1 MGKIDELTNEASA
14 MQKPVSDIAERGGS
28 GAIAQLIQQYCPEGV
43 EYDKLGELCVKVCS
57 GGTPSRGNG
66 DYFMGNIPW
75 LRTQEVNWNDIY
87 DTEIKITEEAVNNSS
102 AKIIPTNCV
111 IIAMYGATAGKVG
124 INKIPLTTNQ
134 ACCNLQINS
143 QKALYKYVYYCVC
156 NEYENIKSLGQGSQN
171 NINAQIVKDYPIP
184 LPPLPVQKE
193 IVRILDNF
201 TNLAAELQTELQAEL
216 QARQQQYQY
225 YRDTL
230 LSFDGR
236 DDVEL
241 VTIDQLFHRKNGYTP
256 SKNNNDYWT
265 GGTIPWFRMEDIRA
279 NGRILTDSI
288 QKIHHSAVK
297 KNGLIKAG
305 SIIVATSATIGEHA
319 LVKVDCLTNQR
330 FTCLTVKDEYT
341 HRVDTMFLFYY
352 MFKVDEWCK
361 THTVQ
366 GNFPGV
372 DMSQFPNVLIPL
384 PDIDEQR
391 KIASILDRFD
401 TLINDLSQGLPA
413 EIEARQQQY
422 EYYRDKL
429 LTFKKKEA

>member
-1 MGKIDELTNEASA
+1 MKDASKHPLLDMFPELLNGVEYVKLGEVTSMKRGTSATKNA
-14 MQKPVSDIAERGGS
+14 MQAGTIPVISGGRQPAFYCNQSNRDGETITVAGS
-28 GAIAQLIQQYCPEGV
+28 GAGAGYVQYWDEPIFVCDAFSIKGSDNITTKFIYYFLASIQEQIYSTKKGGGV
-43 EYDKLGELCVKVCS
+43 PHVHISSIDKFE
-57 GGTPSRGNG
+57 
-66 DYFMGNIPW
+66 
-75 LRTQEVNWNDIY
+75 
-87 DTEIKITEEAVNNSS
+87 
-102 AKIIPTNCV
+102 
-111 IIAMYGATAGKVG
+111 
-124 INKIPLTTNQ
+124 
-134 ACCNLQINS
+134 
-143 QKALYKYVYYCVC
+143 
-156 NEYENIKSLGQGSQN
+156 
-171 NINAQIVKDYPIP
+171 IP
-184 LPPLPVQKE
+184 LPPLPVQE
-193 IVRILDNF
+193 AIVNILDRF
-201 TNLAAELQTELQAEL
+201 AVYAAELQAEL
-216 QARQQQYQY
+216 QARQQQYNY

-230 LSFDGR
+230 LSFEGR
-236 DDVEL
+236 EDVEWI
-241 VTIDQLFHRKNGYTP
+241 TIDQLFHRKNGYTP

-279 NGRILTDSI
+279 NGRVLTDSI

-352 MFKVDEWCK
+352 MFKVGEWCK

-391 KIASILDRFD
+391 KIASILDHFD
-401 TLINDLSQGLPA
+401 TLTNDLSQGLPA

-429 LTFKKKEA
+429 LTFKRKEE